1 MSIPTTAAQRE
12 FHLAGE
18 DRYENVQDLRYWIGG
33 VRIDHNRRIRSKFD
47 PHLSPGA
54 ARRGPRD
61 AAAG

>member
-18 DRYENVQDLRYWIGG
+18 DRYENVQDLRYYWI

-54 ARRGPRD
+54 ARRGLRD